1 MLTLWGR
8 TNSSNVMKVLWT
20 LDELGLAYERID
32 AGGPYGRTNEPEYRA
47 MNPLGVVP
55 TLVDNGFSV
64 FESNVIIRYL
74 CNAHAP
80 NSPLYPAAAA
90 PRATVESWM
99 DFQQTALGRP
109 QTVLFQGLIRTAP
122 DQRDMTAIAAA
133 VVEAGRIWGI
143 IDARLAAQP
152 FIVGEDLTLADI
164 AFGPHVH
171 RWLNMAFDGR
181 PELPH
186 LTAWYQRLL
195 ARPAYATHCA
205 IAIT

>member
-8 TNSSNVMKVLWT
+8 TTSSNVMKVLWT
-20 LDELGLAYERID
+20 LDELGLAYDRID
-32 AGGPYGRTNEPEYRA
+32 AGGPFGRTSEPAYRA

-55 TLVDNGFSV
+55 TLVDDGFSV

-74 CNAHAP
+74 CNAHATA
-80 NSPLYPAAAA
+80 SALYPTRPAA
-90 PRATVESWM
+90 RATVESWM

-122 DQRDMTAIAAA
+122 ENRDMTAIAAA
-133 VVEAGRIWGI
+133 VIEAGRIWGI
-143 IDARLAAQP
+143 IDARLATRPYIA
-152 FIVGEDLTLADI
+152 GDDLTLADI
-164 AFGPHVH
+164 AYGPHVH
-171 RWLNMAFDGR
+171 RWLNMTFDGR
-181 PELPH
+181 PDLPH
-186 LTAWYQRLL
+186 LAAWYQRLL

>member
-90 PRATVESWM
+90 PR
-99 DFQQTALGRP
+99 P
-109 QTVLFQGLIRTAP
+109 
-122 DQRDMTAIAAA
+122 
-133 VVEAGRIWGI
+133 
-143 IDARLAAQP
+143 
-152 FIVGEDLTLADI
+152 
-164 AFGPHVH
+164 
-171 RWLNMAFDGR
+171 R
-181 PELPH
+181 PEPVRRIAH
-186 LTAWYQRLL
+186 
-195 ARPAYATHCA
+195 RPPAHIQCHWRSPPLHPPTCSR
-205 IAIT
+205 